1 MDVKITRQDAEKVA
15 EVIRGRFDA
24 DIVRGL
30 DMGLSYDHDGDEC
43 IRIVVH
49 LDKNPDE
56 EVFRRGVGGV
66 NGDVIDVLRD
76 ELKHL
81 YPYIRFAEGELDD
94 ES

>member
-30 DMGLSYDHDGDEC
+30 DMRLSYDHDGDEC
-43 IRIVVH
+43 IRIVIH
-49 LDKNPDE
+49 LDKDYKE
-56 EVFRRGVGGV
+56 EDLLKGSADM
-66 NGDVIDVLRD
+66 NSHVIDTLRK

-81 YPYIRFAEGELDD
+81 YPYIRYAEGELDA
-94 ES
+94 EA

>member
-1 MDVKITRQDAEKVA
+1 MDVKITRQDAEEVA
-15 EVIRGRFDA
+15 KVIRSQFEA

-56 EVFRRGVGGV
+56 EIFRRGAVGM
-66 NGDVIDVLRD
+66 NGHVIEALRD
-76 ELKHL
+76 DLKHL
-81 YPYIRFAEGELDD
+81 YPYIRYAEGELDA
-94 ES
+94 EA

>member
-30 DMGLSYDHDGDEC
+30 DMRLSYDHDGDEC

-56 EVFRRGVGGV
+56 EVFRRGAARM
-66 NGDVIDVLRD
+66 NGHVIDALRD

-81 YPYIRFAEGELDD
+81 YPYIRYAEGELDAD
-94 ES
+94 A